1 MLSSYFIYIWIW
13 EKGNKKSI
21 IVNSNKKI
29 KMLAEVFFNVM
40 SKMNLVYYYLLSFI
54 NIFYL
59 FNIFNK
65 IKEK

>member
-1 MLSSYFIYIWIW
+1 
-13 EKGNKKSI
+13 
-21 IVNSNKKI
+21 
-29 KMLAEVFFNVM
+29 MLAEIFFNVM